1 MARDQT
7 PSPFFVPD
15 AFSNP
20 AYVRFGIR
28 GGLAASFCY
37 LIYNL
42 VAWQGISTAVT
53 TCLLTALTTIG
64 ASRQLTSLE
73 TDILAHQS

>member
-1 MARDQT
+1 MTRKQT

-20 AYVRFGIR
+20 AYVQFGIR

-64 ASRQLTSLE
+64 ASRQKQVLRFGGA
-73 TDILAHQS
+73 I